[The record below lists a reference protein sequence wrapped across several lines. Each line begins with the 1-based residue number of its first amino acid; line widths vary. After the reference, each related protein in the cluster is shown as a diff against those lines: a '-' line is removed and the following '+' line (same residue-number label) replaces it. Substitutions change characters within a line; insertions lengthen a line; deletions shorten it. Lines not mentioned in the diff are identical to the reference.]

1 MKKDW
6 KLPSL
11 KAAQIRTP
19 QEAAIE
25 RSLFALDPQARSLG
39 VGRRYYIHTYGCQA
53 NERDSETIAGI
64 LEAMG
69 FTAALEETDAD
80 LILLNTCA
88 KTLKIK
94 SSASWGR

>member
-39 VGRRYYIHTYGCQA
+39 GANTDTAGGGDRTFTVCPGSAGAQSGRRPT
-53 NERDSETIAGI
+53 
-64 LEAMG
+64 
-69 FTAALEETDAD
+69 
-80 LILLNTCA
+80 LLY
-88 KTLKIK
+88 LHLWL
-94 SSASWGR
+94 SGE

>member
-25 RSLFALDPQARSLG
+25 RSLFALDPQVRSLG
-39 VGRRYYIHTYGCQA
+39 IGRRYFIHT
-53 NERDSETIAGI
+53 
-64 LEAMG
+64 
-69 FTAALEETDAD
+69 
-80 LILLNTCA
+80 
-88 KTLKIK
+88 
-94 SSASWGR
+94 

>member
-25 RSLFALDPQARSLG
+25 RSLFALDPQARSLS
-39 VGRRYYIHTYGCQA
+39 VGP
-53 NERDSETIAGI
+53 
-64 LEAMG
+64 
-69 FTAALEETDAD
+69 ALLYSYLWLSGE
-80 LILLNTCA
+80 
-88 KTLKIK
+88 
-94 SSASWGR
+94 